1 MCMFINS
8 EKEETLVLH
17 ILWRLKGGKI
27 IMTQSCIRTKGDF
40 LWIEQIDILKG
51 FNKMNLMINS
61 IYCI

>member
-8 EKEETLVLH
+8 EKEETLVLY

-27 IMTQSCIRTKGDF
+27 IMMQSCIRTKGDF

-51 FNKMNLMINS
+51 FNKMNLIINS

>member
-8 EKEETLVLH
+8 EKEETLVLY
-17 ILWRLKGGKI
+17 ILWRLKGEKI

-51 FNKMNLMINS
+51 FNKMNLIINS